1 MSWDIPISP
10 WRWTI
15 TLMRITPP
23 QRRRWT
29 GWRRSSKPPF
39 LLRFY
44 YFSTPSEAP
53 KCHDMRGIFRN
64 AKCRKCLIFQ
74 AIPTFAKWC
83 QDNQKIGRTFPLKNT
98 IKRTFSALS
107 RTSFSHCGKFSPK
120 LKHTTFSI
128 PWTARKKVSL
138 LPRHDA
144 WTHVSPPSSTAV
156 FPTMAS
162 TSSCM

>member
-1 MSWDIPISP
+1 
-10 WRWTI
+10 
-15 TLMRITPP
+15 MRITPP

-83 QDNQKIGRTFPLKNT
+83 QDNQKIGRTFIIKIRFFLNSIIYTTGRAPAACLCTAAREQEKTAFWKNSPGINRCYILRLPVYFMKKT
-98 IKRTFSALS
+98 SGFSGTYALADWVTVFQKQQNS
-107 RTSFSHCGKFSPK
+107 PAYCG
-120 LKHTTFSI
+120 
-128 PWTARKKVSL
+128 
-138 LPRHDA
+138 
-144 WTHVSPPSSTAV
+144 
-156 FPTMAS
+156 
-162 TSSCM
+162 C